1 MSGAALAVFV
11 IGLRHGADPDHLAA
25 IDNLTRNASERMPRA
40 CRFVGS
46 LFAVG
51 HSGMVLVSAA
61 VAAMLGGALGQASS
75 AVAAAGRIASI
86 AVLLFMVVLNVA
98 MLVRG
103 STATIRTRLLPR
115 VLREAT
121 HPLVAIPIGALFG
134 LGFETS
140 SQLLAYGTAFS
151 SAQVAEGVA
160 IGMGF
165 CLGMICTDTVDSL
178 LVARVVRAGSAQAQR
193 VRRPWIVVVTL
204 VALTVAVQ
212 QIVEFSGGSFPV
224 DQLTL
229 GAVTV
234 GALLVAAAA
243 MIVRSRIRG
252 ASERAA

>member
-25 IDNLTRNASERMPRA
+25 IDNLTRNASVRMPRA
-40 CRFVGS
+40 CRFVGG

-51 HSGMVLVSAA
+51 HSGMVLASAA
-61 VAAMLGGALGQASS
+61 VAAMLGSALGPSS
-75 AVAAAGRIASI
+75 SVVAVAGRIASI
-86 AVLLFMVVLNVA
+86 AVLLFMVALNVA

-103 STATIRTRLLPR
+103 NTATIRTRLLPR

-178 LVARVVRAGSAQAQR
+178 LVARVVRTGGAQSQR

-224 DQLTL
+224 DELTL
-229 GAVTV
+229 SAITV
-234 GALLVAAAA
+234 AALLLAAAA

-252 ASERAA
+252 ASERTA